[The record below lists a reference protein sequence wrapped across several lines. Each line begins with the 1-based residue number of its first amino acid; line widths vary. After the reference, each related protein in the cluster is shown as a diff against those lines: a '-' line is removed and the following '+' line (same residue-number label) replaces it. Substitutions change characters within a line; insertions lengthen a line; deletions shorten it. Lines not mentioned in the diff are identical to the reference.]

1 MRKRYWVGAAVLVVA
16 AALFVVNASLF
27 AHPRGAMTLLSHRG
41 VHQDFS
47 HTDLGRNDC
56 TATRIFPPT
65 TEYLENTIPSMRA
78 AFEAGAD
85 RVEIDIHPTTDGD
98 FAIFH
103 DWGVDC
109 RTNGHGVTRTHTMAE
124 LRALDVGYGYTADGG
139 HTFPFRGKGVGL
151 MPSLRDVLAAFP
163 DKRFLINFKS
173 NDPHEAD
180 LVFAYLEAT
189 PGVDFERLAFYGA
202 RPAERLHETH
212 PELRVLSR
220 HGMMECA
227 KSYMLTGWFGR
238 VGAPCRHTIIFAPVN
253 YGWMAWGWPNRFLE
267 RMQRADT
274 EVIIVDAIRK
284 GETPGVGGVDDAAT
298 FAEVPRGW
306 RGGVATD
313 RIEVIGPLA
322 PREARS

>member
-1 MRKRYWVGAAVLVVA
+1 MRKRYIVGGALVA
-16 AALFVVNASLF
+16 IGAALFFFNASFL
-27 AHPRGAMTLLSHRG
+27 AHPSGQLTLLSHRG

-47 HTDLGRNDC
+47 RENLGRDDC
-56 TATRIFPPT
+56 TATRIFAPT
-65 TEYLENTIPSMRA
+65 TPFLENTIPSMRA

-103 DWGVDC
+103 DWTVDC

-124 LRALDVGYGYTADGG
+124 LRTLDVGYGYTADGG
-139 HTFPFRGKGVGL
+139 RTFPFRGQGVGL

-163 DKRFLINFKS
+163 DNKFLINFKG
-173 NDPHEAD
+173 NDPHEAE
-180 LVFAYLEAT
+180 LLAAYLDAT
-189 PGVDFERLAFYGA
+189 PNANIARLAFYGA
-202 RPAERLHETH
+202 RPAERLHELR

-238 VGAPCRHTIIFAPVN
+238 VGAPCRNTIIFVPVN
-253 YGWMAWGWPNRFLE
+253 YGWVAWGWPNRFLD
-267 RMQRADT
+267 RMQSANT

-298 FAEVPRGW
+298 FAQVPAGW
-306 RGGVATD
+306 QGGVATD

-322 PREARS
+322 REHHP